1 MGKAAVG
8 RGLTKRTSFP
18 LPDPNLDTSD
28 ESWFVSLIDG
38 LSFVP
43 GGLPGGPLVR
53 FGRLG
58 CRSAIC
64 SDLPFFFASVFG
76 VPLFSSLPEDFLGV
90 DVLSARLNFVL
101 ASDGSSESGTNALS
115 SASAGWFEA
124 PEIR

>member
-1 MGKAAVG
+1 
-8 RGLTKRTSFP
+8 
-18 LPDPNLDTSD
+18 
-28 ESWFVSLIDG
+28 
-38 LSFVP
+38 
-43 GGLPGGPLVR
+43 
-53 FGRLG
+53 
-58 CRSAIC
+58 
-64 SDLPFFFASVFG
+64 LPFFFASVFG